1 MVGDRFWFL
10 ARFAFGPEWDVV
22 SMPAA
27 LCCGVCASLIC
38 HRRPKP
44 RVSFPSSLVQS
55 IPLWSSVQFSCYH
68 LSIFPGCQ
76 CPSLVPQW
84 RIQPSSESNPLPFL
98 TAICQV
104 LSKASP
110 CLCSCFFQHYYW
122 MLFLFAL
129 RLCCTGPTQTC
140 GCWLAVSLHWALP
153 IAIGLIEMSGRIPS
167 TFVSSLSVGILVS
180 SGRWS

>member
-1 MVGDRFWFL
+1 MLCLCQQLCAVGFVRPSSAIGAQSL
-10 ARFAFGPEWDVV
+10 V
-22 SMPAA
+22 SHSLNPWSNPSPSGA
-27 LCCGVCASLIC
+27 LCNSPATTFLYSLDASV
-38 HRRPKP
+38 HRW
-44 RVSFPSSLVQS
+44 SLS
-55 IPLWSSVQFSCYH
+55 
-68 LSIFPGCQ
+68 G
-76 CPSLVPQW
+76 
-84 RIQPSSESNPLPFL
+84 ESNPLPFL

>member
-10 ARFAFGPEWDVV
+10 ARFAFGPEWDIV

-38 HRRPKP
+38 YWRPKP

-55 IPLWSSVQFSCYH
+55 IPLWSSVQFPCYH

-84 RIQPSSESNPLPFL
+84 RIQPSSVSH
-98 TAICQV
+98 CH
-104 LSKASP
+104 LSGAQQGIPMS
-110 CLCSCFFQHYYW
+110 
-122 MLFLFAL
+122 LFLFLSAL
-129 RLCCTGPTQTC
+129 LLDAFSLCFKAVLYWTHTNL
-140 GCWLAVSLHWALP
+140 WMLACCQLALGS
-153 IAIGLIEMSGRIPS
+153 ADCY
-167 TFVSSLSVGILVS
+167 
-180 SGRWS
+180 WSDLNVW